1 MTNIL
6 AWQVKQFNDLTIHEL
21 YDILH
26 LRGKI
31 FIVEQNAPY
40 IDLDYKDQKAL
51 HLFAYKND
59 QLVAYCRLFKRGD
72 YFDEASVGRVIV
84 AEEYRR
90 YGYGHQLME
99 KAIEMEMSLLNE
111 SKITISAQL
120 YLQNFY
126 ESHGFERISD
136 VYLED
141 GLPHVKMIKK

>member
-51 HLFAYKND
+51 HLFAYKNN

-141 GLPHVKMIKK
+141 GLPHVKMVKK

>member
-51 HLFAYKND
+51 HLFAYKNN

-84 AEEYRR
+84 SEEYRR

-141 GLPHVKMIKK
+141 GLPHVKMVKK

>member
-1 MTNIL
+1 MTSIL

-51 HLFAYKND
+51 HLFAYKNN

-141 GLPHVKMIKK
+141 GLPHVKMVKK